1 MSDVRKKTK
10 RRLLAAARGVFAE
23 HGYEAA
29 TVQMIV
35 AASQANIAAGSY
47 HFGSKANLYAAVVAA
62 EMEEA
67 MKRMPRLR
75 DAEDDPERQLRKF
88 IGWFFER
95 YEADSVLKGFTR
107 EVLLRV
113 DDFQPFF
120 VEQVVARELKACEEI
135 LQAMLPAG
143 TSRLKVQ
150 RWLRAC
156 IALCTGP
163 VLGMQMQ
170 DLSRLQD
177 DFQQVDL
184 EGDPV
189 HIADMLVDAI
199 AAERGGKK
207 GSGGKKKKKRKQKQ
221 KGD

>member
-1 MSDVRKKTK
+1 
-10 RRLLAAARGVFAE
+10 
-23 HGYEAA
+23 
-29 TVQMIV
+29 
-35 AASQANIAAGSY
+35 
-47 HFGSKANLYAAVVAA
+47 
-62 EMEEA
+62 
-67 MKRMPRLR
+67 
-75 DAEDDPERQLRKF
+75 
-88 IGWFFER
+88 
-95 YEADSVLKGFTR
+95 
-107 EVLLRV
+107 
-113 DDFQPFF
+113 
-120 VEQVVARELKACEEI
+120 
-135 LQAMLPAG
+135 MLPAG

-207 GSGGKKKKKRKQKQ
+207 GSGGKKKKKT
-221 KGD
+221 GE